1 MKTAGKKTRTA
12 RHRYTAAEKCQAVLA
27 LWTERSSGAEL
38 CQQLGVTWNQLSQW
52 QDLAMAGM
60 LQALEPK
67 RGVPCGNLPLSV
79 RLQGL
84 LARKAARDAV
94 EESLPSVPSP
104 KLPRPGR
111 RPPVPE
117 AAAENPPA

>member
-1 MKTAGKKTRTA
+1 MKTAGRKTRTA

-52 QDLAMAGM
+52 QDQAMAGM

-84 LARKAARDAV
+84 LTRKAARAAV

-104 KLPRPGR
+104 KLPRPVR

>member
-1 MKTAGKKTRTA
+1 
-12 RHRYTAAEKCQAVLA
+12 
-27 LWTERSSGAEL
+27 
-38 CQQLGVTWNQLSQW
+38 VTWNQLSLW
-52 QDLAMAGM
+52 QDQAMAGM

-94 EESLPSVPSP
+94 EENLPSVPSSP